1 MRFVE
6 DLIGLF
12 LDSISESS
20 PALKSVAG
28 RGFLFLPA
36 LEIRQEVF
44 MVLANLGVKL
54 TPFCARAK
62 GAGDWFL
69 KS

>member
-1 MRFVE
+1 ME
-6 DLIGLF
+6 DLVRLF
-12 LDSISESS
+12 LDSISESL
-20 PALKSVAG
+20 PPLEIAAG

-54 TPFCARAK
+54 TPFGARAK

>member
-1 MRFVE
+1 ME
-6 DLIGLF
+6 DLIRLF
-12 LDSISESS
+12 LDSISESLLVLES
-20 PALKSVAG
+20 AAG

-36 LEIRQEVF
+36 LDIRQEIF
-44 MVLANLGVKL
+44 MALANLGMKL
-54 TPFCARAK
+54 TPFGARAK